1 MNARIDNSK
10 TQIGSTGTVDFRYK
24 LKRTD
29 YSLDVDLKI
38 PLRGIT
44 GIFGESGAGKTTL
57 LRCIAGLETPTTG
70 QLTIDGEVWQ
80 DTAQNISRPIHQR
93 QIGYVFQEPRLF
105 NHLHVRGNLEYGRS
119 RLRKDATNNAVE
131 FEEIVELL
139 GLTHLLH
146 RAPDEL
152 SGGEAQRVAIARA
165 LLHGPRLV
173 LMDEPL
179 AALDR
184 ARKDEILP
192 FLDRLHMELSIPI
205 VYVSHNIEEVC
216 RLCDHLVII
225 ERGQVLAEGEIQSVL
240 VGLNLPML
248 AGEEAGSV
256 LEGRI
261 DAYDTEYDL
270 TRLKFSGGTLLI
282 PGRLGEKNTQLR
294 LRIRAGDV
302 SLCRS
307 RPQDST
313 ILNIIPVTIDEIQ
326 SGHGPYAL
334 VRLRAGNDLLMARL
348 TRRSSDQLE
357 LKVGDQLLAQIKSVA
372 VRR

>member
-1 MNARIDNSK
+1 MIADKN
-10 TQIGSTGTVDFRYK
+10 QIGGTGTVDFRYE
-24 LKRTD
+24 LKRAD
-29 YSLDVDLKI
+29 NSLNITLKL
-38 PLRGIT
+38 PMRGIT
-44 GIFGESGAGKTTL
+44 GIFGESGSGKTSL

-80 DTAQNISRPIHQR
+80 DTTQNISRAIHDR
-93 QIGYVFQEPRLF
+93 HIGYVFQEPRLF
-105 NHLHVRGNLEYGRS
+105 SHLNVRGNLEYARRRS
-119 RLRKDATNNAVE
+119 HNADNGVG
-131 FEEIVELL
+131 FEQIVALL

-146 RAPDEL
+146 RMPGEL

-165 LLHGPRLV
+165 LLRAPRLV

-192 FLDRLHMELSIPI
+192 FLDRLHTELSLPI
-205 VYVSHNIEEVC
+205 LYVSHSIEEVC
-216 RLCDHLVII
+216 RLCDHLVVID
-225 ERGQVLAEGEIQSVL
+225 RGQILADGDIQSVL
-240 VGLNLPML
+240 VDLDLSLL

-256 LEGRI
+256 IEGTI
-261 DAYDTEYDL
+261 DGYDTEYDL

-282 PGRLGEKNTQLR
+282 PGRFGQENTPLR

-307 RPQDST
+307 RPNDSS
-313 ILNIIPVTIDEIQ
+313 ILNIIPVTVDEIL
-326 SGHGPYAL
+326 SGDGPYAL
-334 VRLRAGNDLLMARL
+334 VRLRAGSDLLTARL
-348 TRRSSDQLE
+348 TRRSSHQLG
-357 LKVGDQLLAQIKSVA
+357 LKSGDRLLAQIKSVA